1 MSKLA
6 HWIVLTI
13 AIGIVV
19 CILSYVLSTFGM
31 TSTSSSATYNAGGI
45 VCLVFI
51 CVASVCEIVG
61 TLLIWTRKNVP
72 DITVDEHQILL
83 LAKNQLK

>member
-61 TLLIWTRKNVP
+61 TLLILTRKNVP
-72 DITVDEHQILL
+72 DITVNDHQILL

>member
-1 MSKLA
+1 MCKLA

-61 TLLIWTRKNVP
+61 TLLILTRKNVP
-72 DITVDEHQILL
+72 DITVNDHQILL

>member
-1 MSKLA
+1 MCKLA

-72 DITVDEHQILL
+72 DITVDDHQILF
-83 LAKNQLK
+83 LAKNQLE

>member
-51 CVASVCEIVG
+51 CVAYVCEIVG

-72 DITVDEHQILL
+72 DITVDDHQILL

>member
-1 MSKLA
+1 MCKLA

-31 TSTSSSATYNAGGI
+31 TITSSSATYNAGGI

-51 CVASVCEIVG
+51 CVSSVCEIVG
-61 TLLIWTRKNVP
+61 TLLIWTRKNVL
-72 DITVDEHQILL
+72 DITVNDHQILL

>member
-31 TSTSSSATYNAGGI
+31 TSTSSSSTYNAGGI

-72 DITVDEHQILL
+72 DITVNDHQILL

>member
-1 MSKLA
+1 MSKFA
-6 HWIVLTI
+6 HWIVLII

-19 CILSYVLSTFGM
+19 GILSYVLSAFGM
-31 TSTSSSATYNAGGI
+31 TSTSSSVTYNAGGI

-51 CVASVCEIVG
+51 FELEKMFL
-61 TLLIWTRKNVP
+61 TLQLI
-72 DITVDEHQILL
+72 DHQVLL

>member
-1 MSKLA
+1 MCKLA

-61 TLLIWTRKNVP
+61 TLLIWTRKNVL
-72 DITVDEHQILL
+72 DITVNDHQILL

>member
-1 MSKLA
+1 MCKLA

-72 DITVDEHQILL
+72 DITVNDHQILL

>member
-72 DITVDEHQILL
+72 DITVDDHQILL

>member
-6 HWIVLTI
+6 HWIILTI

-19 CILSYVLSTFGM
+19 CISSYVLSAFGM

-51 CVASVCEIVG
+51 CVASVCKIVG

-72 DITVDEHQILL
+72 DITVDNHQILL

>member
-61 TLLIWTRKNVP
+61 TLLIWTRKNVL
-72 DITVDEHQILL
+72 DITVNDHQILL